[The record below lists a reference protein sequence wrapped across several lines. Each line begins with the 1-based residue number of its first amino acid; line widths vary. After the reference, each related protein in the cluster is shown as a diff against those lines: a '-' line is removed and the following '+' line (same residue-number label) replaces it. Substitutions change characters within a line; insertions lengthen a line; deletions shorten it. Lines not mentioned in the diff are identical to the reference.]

1 MKLEDILAIC
11 RKIHEPLRLRGLQS
25 AKFNKE
31 NVCKG
36 ILKQSYLC
44 MQACVDVNIYKAQ
57 KTLLFLYTWREILDI
72 HEIKIKITDFKNSR
86 VLRNI

>member
-1 MKLEDILAIC
+1 MEGGTGVFTALQGGEREMKLEDILAIC

-44 MQACVDVNIYKAQ
+44 M
-57 KTLLFLYTWREILDI
+57 
-72 HEIKIKITDFKNSR
+72 
-86 VLRNI
+86 

>member
-44 MQACVDVNIYKAQ
+44 MQACVDVNIYKTQ
-57 KTLLFLYTWREILDI
+57 KTTFAVLYAWRESLDF
-72 HEIKIKITDFKNSR
+72 HEIKIKLLI
-86 VLRNI
+86 